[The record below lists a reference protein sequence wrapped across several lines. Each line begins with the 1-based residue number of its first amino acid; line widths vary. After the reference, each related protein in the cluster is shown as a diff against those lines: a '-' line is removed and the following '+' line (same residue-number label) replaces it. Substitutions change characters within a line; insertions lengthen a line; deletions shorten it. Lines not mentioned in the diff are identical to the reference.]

1 MQAMRIQVRFLPVSS
16 ARVQRDRSCSFQVV
30 QLMMVTEH
38 SHE

>member
-1 MQAMRIQVRFLPVSS
+1 MQAMRIQVRFLLISS
-16 ARVQRDRSCSFQVV
+16 AWVQRDRSCRFQVV